1 MREGSAFLERFWDWN
16 LSALLVFLL
25 IDTFMLA
32 PIIQARET
40 TGVLVLQSSSSRS
53 SSFRRR
59 RTAPPPSQP
68 RCRNLI
74 ERDAESVPPGAHR
87 NQSDYERNNG
97 VNLNQ
102 GSHIRNDSRK

>member
-1 MREGSAFLERFWDWN
+1 MGEGSAFLERFWDWN

-25 IDTFMLA
+25 IDTFM
-32 PIIQARET
+32 
-40 TGVLVLQSSSSRS
+40 
-53 SSFRRR
+53 
-59 RTAPPPSQP
+59 QP